1 MITEELTKQL
11 EEIEKFI
18 WENEESFLEFLNLKN
33 AELMNIW
40 FGARNAKVYYLFDD
54 YQHVTD
60 TISNE
65 KLLEFLLT
73 SLKTRL

>member
-11 EEIEKFI
+11 EQIEKFI
-18 WENEESFLEFLNLKN
+18 WDNEDSFLEFLNLKN

-40 FGARNAKVYYLFDD
+40 FASRNAKVYYLFEG

-60 TISNE
+60 TISNG

-73 SLKTRL
+73 KQ